1 MIIRCFVFIFLTF
14 LVNKQ
19 GFVLQGVVNDGV
31 DDSTSVH
38 KVGTYPVFDGDINDF
53 VKTHLTYPL
62 QARMDSIEE
71 IVYVRFDVDT
81 LGKTHGHHV
90 IWGKHPDLICEALR
104 VSQLVS
110 FKKPATQNGHP
121 VQMSYVLPVDFRLL
135 KDGSDDLILC
145 LQNMPMYFRGSLRD
159 VITSNLTYPRS
170 AVLDSLEGTV
180 YIAFVIDING
190 ITKNHWVLR
199 GVRFD
204 LDQEALRVTR
214 LIKFDKPAMQASG
227 RPVSVLYFCPVKFSL
242 AKVKTSSRDNIKR

>member
-19 GFVLQGVVNDGV
+19 GFVLQGVVNAGV

-53 VKTHLTYPL
+53 V
-62 QARMDSIEE
+62 
-71 IVYVRFDVDT
+71 
-81 LGKTHGHHV
+81 THGHHV

-135 KDGSDDLILC
+135 KD
-145 LQNMPMYFRGSLRD
+145 
-159 VITSNLTYPRS
+159 
-170 AVLDSLEGTV
+170 
-180 YIAFVIDING
+180 
-190 ITKNHWVLR
+190 
-199 GVRFD
+199 
-204 LDQEALRVTR
+204 
-214 LIKFDKPAMQASG
+214 
-227 RPVSVLYFCPVKFSL
+227 
-242 AKVKTSSRDNIKR
+242 

>member
-1 MIIRCFVFIFLTF
+1 MYLYFLTF

-19 GFVLQGVVNDGV
+19 GFVLQGVVNAGV

-110 FKKPATQNGHP
+110 FQNQLHKMDTP
-121 VQMSYVLPVDFRLL
+121 SKCRMYYLL
-135 KDGSDDLILC
+135 I
-145 LQNMPMYFRGSLRD
+145 
-159 VITSNLTYPRS
+159 
-170 AVLDSLEGTV
+170 
-180 YIAFVIDING
+180 FV
-190 ITKNHWVLR
+190 
-199 GVRFD
+199 
-204 LDQEALRVTR
+204 
-214 LIKFDKPAMQASG
+214 
-227 RPVSVLYFCPVKFSL
+227 C
-242 AKVKTSSRDNIKR
+242 